1 MPGPFLIPQLRF
13 NPNEF
18 DPRNPFMWEEET
30 ADHGRRQDTVTHGE
44 SLSTLRGY
52 VLQRQFV
59 LPALAYWLGYSW
71 TDYNQNPPKLRR
83 KMPACHPENTQLFAN
98 RVQIMGWK
106 YKKKINIQNPPPD
119 SFPPLTP
126 FAEYERYYFE
136 IDFGMVDY
144 DVLPDDWIRLWGNP
158 QPITEFERFTTILPE
173 DETEIMTV
181 DGGNYTYK
189 DGLNPAT
196 PVVLNGPMMRRW
208 IERTELL
215 VTVKNI
221 PYDFLFDPFNIPRKL
236 MGAKGKVN
244 RYAFLGFNPQTIL
257 LKSWHPI
264 RYPQPVATQTWTVL
278 QFGVDLQ
285 FRFSYQEPLKALG
298 EAEELAGW
306 NLVPKISPRWKD
318 GWYGI
323 QTDTATGNRPLY
335 SRIRMDSLMTHW
347 SVNDLDEL

>member
-1 MPGPFLIPQLRF
+1 MPGPFLPPRLIFDPNAF
-13 NPNEF
+13 NPA
-18 DPRNPFMWEEET
+18 NPQMWEEEV

-44 SLSTLRGY
+44 SLCTLRGY
-52 VLQRQFV
+52 VLNREWV

-71 TDYNQNPPKLRR
+71 TDYTNPSAPKLRR
-83 KMPACHPENTQLFAN
+83 KLPAPHPESTQLFAN
-98 RVQIMGWK
+98 RVQVMGWK
-106 YKKKINIQNPPPD
+106 YKRKINLPALPD
-119 SFPPLTP
+119 AFGRRQP
-126 FAEYERYYFE
+126 FAEYEKYYFE
-136 IDFGMVDY
+136 VDFGMVDY
-144 DVLPDDWIRLWGNP
+144 DVLPDDWIRLWGVP

-181 DGGNYTYK
+181 DGGNYIYN
-189 DGLNPAT
+189 DGANPANS
-196 PVVLNGPMMRRW
+196 VVLNGPMMRRW

-215 VTVKNI
+215 VTVKNV

-244 RYAFLGFNPQTIL
+244 RYPFLDFNPQTIL

-278 QFGVDLQ
+278 QFGIDIQ
-285 FRFSYQEPLKALG
+285 FRFSYQEPLKAVPT
-298 EAEELAGW
+298 EELAGW

-323 QTDTATGNRPLY
+323 QTDTASGSRPLY